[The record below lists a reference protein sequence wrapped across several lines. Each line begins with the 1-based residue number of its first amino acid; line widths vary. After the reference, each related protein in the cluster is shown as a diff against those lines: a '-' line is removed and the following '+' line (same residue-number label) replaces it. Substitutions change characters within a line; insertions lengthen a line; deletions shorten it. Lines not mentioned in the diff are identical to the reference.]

1 MKTRKILALLATSA
15 AAAIAVGAM
24 LTGMERR
31 KNA

>member
-15 AAAIAVGAM
+15 AATIAVGAM